1 MNVFYCGV
9 DNPVS
14 VSAAGI
20 APKDLSVSAAGG
32 GANYSPTGAGKYNFR
47 FTTPGECTI
56 NVTAKTPQG
65 AKSQGSYKFRVKPLP
80 KPELKIGGKFSPT
93 ELAKKDLFATGALV
107 AGANGFDFKANY
119 ITQSYTIYGKV
130 KGKLVVAEG
139 NGPNLNADGKNIM
152 KNADPGTRV
161 LIDARVKGPD
171 GRVNSASCGIKVN
184 K

>member
-1 MNVFYCGV
+1 VG
-9 DNPVS
+9 S
-14 VSAAGI
+14 E
-20 APKDLSVSAAGG
+20 
-32 GANYSPTGAGKYNFR
+32 SPSINLIGNGTKLVGDVRSNGDFR
-47 FTTPGECTI
+47 IDGHLKGTI
-56 NVTAKTPQG
+56 
-65 AKSQGSYKFRVKPLP
+65 S
-80 KPELKIGGKFSPT
+80 
-93 ELAKKDLFATGALV
+93 
-107 AGANGFDFKANY
+107 
-119 ITQSYTIYGKV
+119 V